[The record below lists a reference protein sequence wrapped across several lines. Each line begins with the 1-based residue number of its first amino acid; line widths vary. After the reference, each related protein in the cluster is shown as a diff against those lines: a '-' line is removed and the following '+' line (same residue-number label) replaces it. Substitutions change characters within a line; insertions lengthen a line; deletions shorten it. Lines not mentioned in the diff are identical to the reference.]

1 MSLKIATLNLCLG
14 LKNKKLQV
22 KNLVT
27 SSDIDILLLQETEI
41 ESNYDTNTLT
51 FSGFNFEAE
60 NNSVKS
66 RVGAYIKNEINYTR
80 KNNLEGENSHLLI
93 IDIEGQS
100 NPIRLDVCCCTL
112 NKTRYPLTRSETSL
126 SATCIWDFFLIQIM
140 GLCLVFRGS
149 TI

>member
-80 KNNLEGENSHLLI
+80 MYSLGHYVFS
-93 IDIEGQS
+93 
-100 NPIRLDVCCCTL
+100 PIVICPTNFCPTD
-112 NKTRYPLTRSETSL
+112 L
-126 SATCIWDFFLIQIM
+126 SPT
-140 GLCLVFRGS
+140 
-149 TI
+149 